1 MIVVATAGWSVKE
14 WYDEGVEPRERLRA
28 LAAHLDGVEVDSSF
42 YALPSASTV
51 ERWAEITP
59 AEAVD
64 AAAHANLMLCFVIGR
79 WHQFAKSGFKRDP
92 LETWPAQ
99 WKQLVPG

>member
-1 MIVVATAGWSVKE
+1 MAGQVVVATAGWSVKE

-51 ERWAEITP
+51 QRWAEITP
-59 AEAVD
+59 D
-64 AAAHANLMLCFVIGR
+64 GFTFAAKLHRARSRHAAPPAPIRACAGR
-79 WHQFAKSGFKRDP
+79 RRSR
-92 LETWPAQ
+92 PAASQ
-99 WKQLVPG
+99 SSSAR

>member
-1 MIVVATAGWSVKE
+1 MAGQVVVATAGWSVKE

-51 ERWAEITP
+51 EVC
-59 AEAVD
+59 VD
-64 AAAHANLMLCFVIGR
+64 APQNDALEAARAYPRMRG
-79 WHQFAKSGFKRDP
+79 S
-92 LETWPAQ
+92 T
-99 WKQLVPG
+99 